1 MIKPMIQIHNSQTD
15 EVILREMTEIEIEQ
29 ASQRRAQKEAEAE
42 ADAAKALAKS
52 ALLEKLGITEEE
64 ARLLLS

>member
-1 MIKPMIQIHNSQTD
+1 MSDYIIREHNAETD
-15 EVILREMTEIEIEQ
+15 EVIDRPMTAGEIKELEKTQSEIQ
-29 ASQRRAQKEAEAE
+29 AKI
-42 ADAAKALAKS
+42 ALEGQQKS